1 MNAIFYILLATA
13 PLAGGLGG
21 IYIHRGN
28 RNMLKVFMAFS
39 GAYLFSVTVISLIP
53 EIYSQVSAKPAGL
66 AIIGGFILQLV
77 FEQFSKGV
85 EHGHL
90 HDQEHS
96 HQKLP
101 LGIFISLSMHSFLEG
116 MPLGGLHFSDRS
128 TFWSLL
134 GGIALHELPAS
145 FALMTVMRHETG
157 SAIRALKWLCIYCL
171 MAPAGALLAQ
181 LLKYSGIESYVMPML
196 MAVVVGFFLH
206 ISTTILFE
214 NSENHLYNRIKL
226 FAIACGVALAC
237 LMQF

>member
-1 MNAIFYILLATA
+1 M
-13 PLAGGLGG
+13 AGGLGG

-28 RNMLKVFMAFS
+28 RNLLKVFMAFS
-39 GAYLFSVTVISLIP
+39 GAYLFSVTVLSLIP
-53 EIYSQVSAKPAGL
+53 EIYHQVEAKPAGF
-66 AIIGGFILQLV
+66 AIIGGFLLQLV

-90 HDQEHS
+90 HDHGHS
-96 HQKLP
+96 HHKLP
-101 LGIFISLSMHSFLEG
+101 LGIFISLSLHSFLEG
-116 MPLGGLHFSDRS
+116 MPLGGIYFSNQR

-157 SAIRALKWLCIYCL
+157 SAFRALRWLFIYCF
-171 MAPAGALLAQ
+171 MAPAGALTAQ
-181 LLKYSGIESYVMPML
+181 ALSISGLGTDTMPLL

-214 NSENHLYNRIKL
+214 NSENHLYNKIKL
-226 FAIACGVALAC
+226 LAIALGVTMAC